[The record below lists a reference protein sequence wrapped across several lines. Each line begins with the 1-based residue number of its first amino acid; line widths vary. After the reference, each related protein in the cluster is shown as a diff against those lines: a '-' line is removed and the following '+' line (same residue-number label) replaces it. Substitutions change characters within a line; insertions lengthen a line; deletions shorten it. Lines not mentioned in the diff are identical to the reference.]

1 MAVRTKFWRRAIL
14 IGCHE
19 DGNSEPR
26 LVGRRNFGDGLQR
39 LATAKMEKDGSEER
53 GLEEIIQ
60 AVCPPLPGYSRPRET
75 LFFTLYCC
83 SDFLLFM
90 KVYQFSTTEAQNCK
104 ATKYS
109 RYEIFKRTYLQN
121 TIYSNLR
128 SCYFS

>member
-1 MAVRTKFWRRAIL
+1 M

-90 KVYQFSTTEAQNCK
+90 KVYQFSTTELHCPSHKHKIAKLQNILDM
-104 ATKYS
+104 KYS
-109 RYEIFKRTYLQN
+109 KEH
-121 TIYSNLR
+121 IYKTL
-128 SCYFS
+128 FTLI